1 MLLLLWV
8 VVLRF
13 WVVPEVAVE
22 ELLEGEVATELL
34 LEVLE
39 EVLFWELLTV
49 LGEEVVLLL
58 WVEVL
63 LLWVV
68 VLRLAVAAGAD
79 AEELLDTD
87 VPAEELLVEE
97 DDDEAEELLE
107 VEDEELVLAE
117 PEEFL
122 VCAYVSALKTTMVA
136 AATVAS
142 ESLIMFFISN
152 RF

>member
-1 MLLLLWV
+1 M
-8 VVLRF
+8 VLRF

-22 ELLEGEVATELL
+22 ELLEGEVAAELL

-49 LGEEVVLLL
+49 LGEDDLLDELLLL
-58 WVEVL
+58 WVE
-63 LLWVV
+63 

-79 AEELLDTD
+79 AEELLETD
-87 VPAEELLVEE
+87 EPAEELLVEE
-97 DDDEAEELLE
+97 DDDDEAEELLE
-107 VEDEELVLAE
+107 VDAEELLLAE

-122 VCAYVSALKTTMVA
+122 VCAYVSALKATMVA

>member
-1 MLLLLWV
+1 MLL
-8 VVLRF
+8 
-13 WVVPEVAVE
+13 
-22 ELLEGEVATELL
+22 LLEGEVAAELL

-49 LGEEVVLLL
+49 LGEEDLLAELLLL
-58 WVEVL
+58 WVE
-63 LLWVV
+63 

-79 AEELLDTD
+79 AEELLETD
-87 VPAEELLVEE
+87 EPAEELLVEE

-107 VEDEELVLAE
+107 VDAEELLLAE

-122 VCAYVSALKTTMVA
+122 VCAYVSALKATMVA

>member
-1 MLLLLWV
+1 MLL
-8 VVLRF
+8 
-13 WVVPEVAVE
+13 
-22 ELLEGEVATELL
+22 LLEGEVAAELL
-34 LEVLE
+34 LEELE

-49 LGEEVVLLL
+49 LGEEDLLAELLLL
-58 WVEVL
+58 WVE
-63 LLWVV
+63 

-79 AEELLDTD
+79 AEELLETD
-87 VPAEELLVEE
+87 EPAEELLVEE

-107 VEDEELVLAE
+107 VDAEELLLAE

-122 VCAYVSALKTTMVA
+122 VCAYVSALKATMVA

>member
-22 ELLEGEVATELL
+22 ELLEGEVAAELL
-34 LEVLE
+34 LEELE

-49 LGEEVVLLL
+49 LGEEDLLAELLLL
-58 WVEVL
+58 WVE
-63 LLWVV
+63 

-79 AEELLDTD
+79 
-87 VPAEELLVEE
+87 AEELLVEE

-107 VEDEELVLAE
+107 VDAEELLLAE

-122 VCAYVSALKTTMVA
+122 VCAYVSALKATMVA

>member
-13 WVVPEVAVE
+13 CVVPEVAVE

-49 LGEEVVLLL
+49 LGEEDLLAELLLL
-58 WVEVL
+58 WVE
-63 LLWVV
+63 

-79 AEELLDTD
+79 AEELLETD
-87 VPAEELLVEE
+87 EPAEELLVEE

-107 VEDEELVLAE
+107 VDAEELLLAE

-122 VCAYVSALKTTMVA
+122 VCAYVSALKATMVA

>member
-22 ELLEGEVATELL
+22 ELLEGEVAAELL

-49 LGEEVVLLL
+49 LGEEDLLAELLLL
-58 WVEVL
+58 WVE
-63 LLWVV
+63 

-79 AEELLDTD
+79 AEELLETD
-87 VPAEELLVEE
+87 EPAEELLVEE

-107 VEDEELVLAE
+107 VDAEELLLAE

-122 VCAYVSALKTTMVA
+122 VCAYVSALKATMVA

>member
-22 ELLEGEVATELL
+22 ELLEGEVAAELL

-49 LGEEVVLLL
+49 LGEEDLLAELLLL
-58 WVEVL
+58 WVE
-63 LLWVV
+63 

-79 AEELLDTD
+79 AEELLETD
-87 VPAEELLVEE
+87 EPAEELLVEEE

-107 VEDEELVLAE
+107 VDAEELLLAE

-122 VCAYVSALKTTMVA
+122 VCAYVSALKATMVA

>member
-49 LGEEVVLLL
+49 LGEEDLLAELLLL
-58 WVEVL
+58 WVE
-63 LLWVV
+63 

-79 AEELLDTD
+79 AEELLETD
-87 VPAEELLVEE
+87 EPAEELLVEE

-107 VEDEELVLAE
+107 VDAEELLLAE

-122 VCAYVSALKTTMVA
+122 VCAYVSALKATMVA

>member
-22 ELLEGEVATELL
+22 ELLEGEVAAELL

-49 LGEEVVLLL
+49 LGEDDLLAELLLL
-58 WVEVL
+58 WVE
-63 LLWVV
+63 

-79 AEELLDTD
+79 AEELLETD
-87 VPAEELLVEE
+87 EPAEELLVEE

-107 VEDEELVLAE
+107 VDAEELLLAE

-122 VCAYVSALKTTMVA
+122 VCAYVSALKATMVA

>member
-1 MLLLLWV
+1 M
-8 VVLRF
+8 LRF

-22 ELLEGEVATELL
+22 ELLEGEVAAELL

-49 LGEEVVLLL
+49 LGEDDLLDELLLL
-58 WVEVL
+58 WVE
-63 LLWVV
+63 

-79 AEELLDTD
+79 AEELLETD
-87 VPAEELLVEE
+87 EPAEELLVEE

-107 VEDEELVLAE
+107 VDAEELLLAE

-122 VCAYVSALKTTMVA
+122 VCAYVSALKATMVA

>member
-1 MLLLLWV
+1 M
-8 VVLRF
+8 VLRF

-49 LGEEVVLLL
+49 LGEEDLLAELLLL
-58 WVEVL
+58 WVE
-63 LLWVV
+63 

-79 AEELLDTD
+79 AEELLETD
-87 VPAEELLVEE
+87 EPAEELLVEE

-107 VEDEELVLAE
+107 VDAEELLLAE

-122 VCAYVSALKTTMVA
+122 VCAYVSALKATMVA

>member
-22 ELLEGEVATELL
+22 ELLEGEVAAELL
-34 LEVLE
+34 LEELE

-49 LGEEVVLLL
+49 LGEEDLLAELLLL
-58 WVEVL
+58 WVE
-63 LLWVV
+63 

-79 AEELLDTD
+79 AEELLETD
-87 VPAEELLVEE
+87 EPAEELLVEE

-107 VEDEELVLAE
+107 VDAEELLLAE

-122 VCAYVSALKTTMVA
+122 VCAYVSALKATMVA

>member
-1 MLLLLWV
+1 M
-8 VVLRF
+8 VLRF

-22 ELLEGEVATELL
+22 ELLEGEVAAELL

-49 LGEEVVLLL
+49 LGEEDLLAELLLL
-58 WVEVL
+58 WVE
-63 LLWVV
+63 

-79 AEELLDTD
+79 AEELLETD
-87 VPAEELLVEE
+87 EPAEELLVEE

-107 VEDEELVLAE
+107 VDAEELLLAE

-122 VCAYVSALKTTMVA
+122 VCAYVSALKATMVA